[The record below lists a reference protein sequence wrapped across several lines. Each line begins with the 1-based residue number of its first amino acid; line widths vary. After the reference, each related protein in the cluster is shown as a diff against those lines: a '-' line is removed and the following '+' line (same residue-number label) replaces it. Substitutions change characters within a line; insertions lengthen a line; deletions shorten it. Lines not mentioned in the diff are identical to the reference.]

1 MDTLENLKLSLS
13 LMGPAITLILGGSVV
28 MAGSLVLKPGSAR
41 DVHGQRTGVAVT
53 SLVVL
58 ALAAILEL
66 LRTVPVELGQGLF
79 RFDQTALASERL
91 ALLGGLILIL
101 MSWST
106 APKAN
111 LGEYYGCLLI
121 IIGADR
127 KSVV

>member
-1 MDTLENLKLSLS
+1 
-13 LMGPAITLILGGSVV
+13 MGPAITLILGGSVV
-28 MAGSLVLKPGSAR
+28 MAASLVLKPGSAR

-106 APKAN
+106 QKTTTRYRSLSN
-111 LGEYYGCLLI
+111 SIWTYVRHLGGLFLHGSILPVIC
-121 IIGADR
+121 
-127 KSVV
+127 S